1 METTGDKQPLP
12 CPDHKDYDLNLPSSL
27 TQFGID
33 AMRWWESLPKA
44 GIHMRKFRVL
54 RRQLRHLETP
64 LPEDTCFACCGGA
77 ARCAVEGWTPENFRV
92 SDVGPGLKVKW
103 AHVNELESILNC
115 IRLGNVDTVFYGWDL
130 DPSKGREFNR
140 DITNYHES
148 PELFYRDMQQLSDD
162 LKAGGY

>member
-12 CPDHKDYDLNLPSSL
+12 CPDHRDYDLNLPSSL
-27 TQFGID
+27 VQFGID

-44 GIHMRKFRVL
+44 GIYMCTFRAVGKYL
-54 RRQLRHLETP
+54 KTP

-92 SDVGPGLKVKW
+92 SETQENLKVRQVN
-103 AHVNELESILNC
+103 ANELETNLDCVRAGAIEE
-115 IRLGNVDTVFYGWDL
+115 VFHDMDL
-130 DPSKGREFNR
+130 DPSKGMKFKR
-140 DITNYHES
+140 DISYYHES
-148 PELFYRDMQQLSDD
+148 PEDFYRDMQQLSDD